1 MTIEHA
7 DPVTGRVA
15 MFKTTPDE
23 LQSLADGLKAASEI
37 EQLRLGEKDDFP
49 IPQDAEPYMDER
61 YALMRER
68 FMVAIDAH
76 EAADAEK
83 KHATKLANIQKR
95 RVAYLEV
102 RMAEER
108 ARCLSIEKD
117 DVHILAIDRRDA
129 PEALP
134 IDEWFLMSGRS
145 RVESVVYSVW
155 LNGMETPYE
164 EMPQPEDA
172 LESSEE

>member
-1 MTIEHA
+1 
-7 DPVTGRVA
+7 
-15 MFKTTPDE
+15 MFKTTPEE
-23 LQSLADGLKAASEI
+23 LQSLADGLKAANDI
-37 EQLRLGEKDDFP
+37 EQLRLGEKEDFP

-61 YALMRER
+61 YAHMRER
-68 FMVAIDAH
+68 FMVAIYAH
-76 EAADAEK
+76 EAADAEN
-83 KHATKLANIQKR
+83 KHATKVADIQKR

-108 ARCLSIEKD
+108 ARCLSIERD
-117 DVHILAIDRRDA
+117 DVYVLAIDRNDS
-129 PEALP
+129 PEALV
-134 IDEWFLMSGRS
+134 IDEWFLMSGHARA
-145 RVESVVYSVW
+145 EAVVYSVW